1 MQKWSVVRYDV
12 DLLAREWPTRLTG
25 LISDFDEVVARW
37 RSVHGQRFIMRSD
50 GFVDVRVNAF
60 LISARMRALART
72 TNRDYAQ
79 SLCVWLNF
87 LETRGQVWSAATVD
101 DAEEFEFWRRTDPRN
116 LSPVGAAAFSKDVAA
131 CRKLYAWAA
140 ERFSDVIDIFVN
152 VAAPPAKRSARVRW
166 LDPAAVE
173 RWRDVGLRGRDF
185 DGRRN
190 GSRHTRN
197 ELRNVAFVDGLYG
210 TGLRLSE
217 WASVATDEL
226 PTAGMGRFFYKNQL
240 ADACAKG
247 GYGRPYWI
255 PQHVLTGIDAYAE
268 GPRARAVRGAQAL
281 GRYEQLAEVII
292 VGSSQ
297 RRGVVR
303 LPDDAG
309 RFVDRSWNSVETALR
324 RRLFRRTDAG
334 LEPLWLWLNEDG
346 LPRDPHG
353 WHHTF
358 AEANA
363 RIAALGMHNFTC
375 TPHMLR
381 HSFALRWF
389 SVGKL
394 VYSSRLEHLSQDEQ
408 RDFRIQFGD
417 TWHLVQTMM
426 GHRRVETTKDV
437 YLEPFR
443 ALDVEVLL
451 TQAHGLP
458 VTEMMADLFAGHPAV
473 LSDPAART

>member
-1 MQKWSVVRYDV
+1 MQKWSVFRYDV
-12 DLLAREWPTRLTG
+12 DLLARAWPTRLSG
-25 LISDFDEVVARW
+25 PISDFDEVVARW
-37 RSVHGQRFIMRSD
+37 RSVDGQRFLLRGD

-60 LISARMRALART
+60 LISARMRTLART

-87 LETRGQVWSAATVD
+87 LETRRQVWPEATVD
-101 DAEEFEFWRRTDPRN
+101 DVEDFEFWRRTDPRN
-116 LSPVGAAAFSKDVAA
+116 LTPVGAATFSKDLAA
-131 CRKLYAWAA
+131 CKKLYAWAA
-140 ERFSDVIDIFVN
+140 ERFSDIIDIFAN

-166 LDPAAVE
+166 LDPSAVQ
-173 RWRDVGLRGRDF
+173 RWRDVGLRGRNF
-185 DGRRN
+185 HGRRE

-197 ELRNVAFVDGLYG
+197 EQRNVAFVDGLYG

-226 PTAGMGRFFYKNQL
+226 PTANTGRSFYKSQL

-247 GYGRPYWI
+247 GYGHPYWM
-255 PQHVLTGIDAYAE
+255 PHNVLTGIDAYTE
-268 GPRARAVRGAQAL
+268 GPRARAVREAQAL
-281 GRYEQLAEVII
+281 GRYEQLTDALVVAE
-292 VGSSQ
+292 SK
-297 RRGVVR
+297 RRGIVR
-303 LPDDAG
+303 LSDDAG
-309 RFVDRSWNSVETALR
+309 RLVDRSWNTVEPALR
-324 RRLFRRTDAG
+324 RRLFRRTGTG

-363 RIAALGMHNFTC
+363 RIAALGVQNFSC

-389 SVGKL
+389 SIGKL
-394 VYSSRLEHLSQDEQ
+394 VYSSRLEHLSPDEQ

-417 TWHLVQTMM
+417 TWHLVQTML

-443 ALDVEVLL
+443 TLDVEVLL
-451 TQAHGLP
+451 AQAHGIP
-458 VTEMMADLFAGHPAV
+458 VAEMMADLFASHPAV
-473 LSDPAART
+473 LGDPAARK